1 MARLIDRLDP
11 HEVLAGSSGL
21 LLVHGIGAALGPLAA
36 GLAMAALGPDALPMW
51 FALTQG
57 VLALLTSSLLRRVP
71 AQIALQTRFQPMV
84 RTTSTAFELA
94 GTGRTE
100 TDSSNP
106 ETR

>member
-1 MARLIDRLDP
+1 MA
-11 HEVLAGSSGL
+11 V
-21 LLVHGIGAALGPLAA
+21 LGPN
-36 GLAMAALGPDALPMW
+36 ALPMW

-94 GTGRTE
+94 GTARPDPDTSTTE
-100 TDSSNP
+100 T
-106 ETR
+106 R